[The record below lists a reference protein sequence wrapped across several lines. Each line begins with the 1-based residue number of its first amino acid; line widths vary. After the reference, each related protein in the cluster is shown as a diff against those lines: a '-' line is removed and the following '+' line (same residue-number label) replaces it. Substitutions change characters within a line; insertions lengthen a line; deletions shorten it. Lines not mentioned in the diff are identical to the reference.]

1 MQPNQPSESQPT
13 AQPQPGGSF
22 SRNISPIS
30 DINPV
35 QARPVPATTVA
46 AAQPQSVPMPQGQVI
61 EQSLPPATVG
71 ADEDDGLEIEGDNV
85 SWVANEF
92 IHQERGTKWFV
103 GFVVVILAFVG
114 LAIWMQWWSFLVLLV
129 VIAVVIVI
137 YTRRPPHELSYVLN
151 NDGLEVD
158 GKLYEFENFKA
169 FGVIKDGEEYSVMLI
184 PTQRFQPGLMVY
196 FPEEAGED
204 IVDMLGSR
212 LPMKD
217 LKLDAVDRV
226 VRLLR
231 L

>member
-1 MQPNQPSESQPT
+1 MQPDQPSEPQQA

-22 SRNISPIS
+22 SRNIAPIS

-35 QARPVPATTVA
+35 QTQPALSTAISTKQPQVVDAPRNQTAQMPVPATSTDT
-46 AAQPQSVPMPQGQVI
+46 
-61 EQSLPPATVG
+61 E
-71 ADEDDGLEIEGDNV
+71 EDDGLEVEGDNV

-92 IHQERGTKWFV
+92 IHQERGTKWFI
-103 GFVVVILAFVG
+103 GFGVVLLVFVG
-114 LAIWMQWWSFLVLLV
+114 VAIWMQWWSFLVLLV
-129 VIAVVIVI
+129 VIAVVIMI

-151 NDGLEVD
+151 NEGLKVD

-169 FGVIKDGEEYSVMLI
+169 FGVIKDGEEYSIMLI
-184 PTQRFQPGLMVY
+184 PIQRFQPGLMVY

-204 IVDMLGSR
+204 IVDMLGAR